1 MTYRECY
8 EKGFLTLQRAG
19 MEEAALDARLL
30 LETVC
35 GTNRNDL
42 LVHGEQAVTPEAEQ
56 KYFGWIEKRAE
67 HIPLQQLTGEQDFM
81 GLTFTVNENVLI
93 PRQDTEIL
101 VEEVLKELHDGMRVL
116 DMCTGSGCILISLLH
131 YSNGCEGLGVDL
143 SAEALKV
150 AQRNAERILR
160 EDFSENQDC
169 VVTTFETESDDAETA
184 INTVENDTAGRAR
197 FLQSDLFE
205 NVEGKFEII
214 VSNPPY
220 IASDEIE
227 KLMPEVRDHE
237 PRMALDGTADGLEF
251 YRRIIAEAGQHLVS
265 SGMLF
270 FEIGYDQGQAVSELM
285 REHGYREVQV
295 VQDYAGLDR
304 VVYGTYVERK

>member
-8 EKGFLTLQRAG
+8 EQGCRTLQAAG
-19 MEEAALDARLL
+19 IEEAALDARLL
-30 LETVC
+30 LEAVC
-35 GTNRNDL
+35 GTDRNDL
-42 LVHGEQAVTPEAEQ
+42 LVHGERPVAPEAEE
-56 KYFGWIEKRAE
+56 KYLNWIRQRAE
-67 HIPLQQLTGEQDFM
+67 HIPLQQLTGEQGFM
-81 GLTFTVNENVLI
+81 GLTFSVNEHVLI

-116 DMCTGSGCILISLLH
+116 DMCTGSGCILLSLLH
-131 YSNGCEGLGVDL
+131 YSNDCEGLGVDL
-143 SAEALKV
+143 SAEALEV
-150 AQRNAERILR
+150 
-160 EDFSENQDC
+160 
-169 VVTTFETESDDAETA
+169 
-184 INTVENDTAGRAR
+184 AGRNVLKVLTPEKAEHAH

-205 NVEGKFEII
+205 KVEGKFEII

-220 IASDEIE
+220 IASAEVE

-237 PRMALDGTADGLEF
+237 PRMALDGTEDGLYF
-251 YRRIIAEAGQHLVS
+251 YRRIIEEAGKHLVS

-285 REHGYREVQV
+285 RTEGYCDVQV

-304 VVYGTYVERK
+304 VVFGTYVTVQPAPFAKSR

>member
-8 EKGFLTLQRAG
+8 EQGCRTLQAAG
-19 MEEAALDARLL
+19 IEEAALDARLL

-35 GTNRNDL
+35 GTDRNDL
-42 LVHGEQAVTPEAEQ
+42 LVHGEQPVAPEAEE
-56 KYFGWIEKRAE
+56 KYLNWIRQRAE
-67 HIPLQQLTGEQDFM
+67 HIPLQQLTGEQGFM
-81 GLTFTVNENVLI
+81 GLTFSVNEHVLI

-116 DMCTGSGCILISLLH
+116 DMCTGSGCILLSLLH
-131 YSNGCEGLGVDL
+131 YSNDCEGLGVDL
-143 SAEALKV
+143 SAEALEV
-150 AQRNAERILR
+150 
-160 EDFSENQDC
+160 
-169 VVTTFETESDDAETA
+169 
-184 INTVENDTAGRAR
+184 AGRNVLKVLTPEKAEHAH

-205 NVEGKFEII
+205 KVEGKFEII

-220 IASDEIE
+220 IASAEVE

-237 PRMALDGTADGLEF
+237 PRMALDGTEDGLYF
-251 YRRIIAEAGQHLVS
+251 YRRIIEEAGKYLVS

-285 REHGYREVQV
+285 RTEGYCEVQV

-304 VVYGTYVERK
+304 VVFGTYVTVQPAPFAKLR

>member
-8 EKGFLTLQRAG
+8 EQGCRTLQAAG
-19 MEEAALDARLL
+19 IEEAALDARLL
-30 LETVC
+30 LEAVC
-35 GTNRNDL
+35 GTDRNDL
-42 LVHGEQAVTPEAEQ
+42 LVHGEQPVSPEAEE
-56 KYFGWIEKRAE
+56 KYLNWIRQRAE
-67 HIPLQQLTGEQDFM
+67 HIPLQQLTGEQDFI
-81 GLTFTVNENVLI
+81 GLTFSVNEHVLI

-116 DMCTGSGCILISLLH
+116 DMCTGSGCILLSLLH
-131 YSNGCEGLGVDL
+131 YSNDCEGLGVDL
-143 SAEALKV
+143 SAEALEV
-150 AQRNAERILR
+150 
-160 EDFSENQDC
+160 
-169 VVTTFETESDDAETA
+169 
-184 INTVENDTAGRAR
+184 AGRNVLKVLTPEKAEHAH

-205 NVEGKFEII
+205 KVEGKFEII

-220 IASDEIE
+220 IASAEVE

-237 PRMALDGTADGLEF
+237 PRMALDGTEDGLYF
-251 YRRIIAEAGQHLVS
+251 YRRIIEEAGKHLVS

-285 REHGYREVQV
+285 RTEGYCDVQV

-304 VVYGTYVERK
+304 VVFGTYVTVQPAPFAKSR

>member
-8 EKGFLTLQRAG
+8 EKGSRILNEAG
-19 MEEAALDARLL
+19 IEESTLDARLL
-30 LETVC
+30 LEAVC

-42 LVHGEQAVTPEAEQ
+42 LVHGEQPVEPEAEE
-56 KYFGWIEKRAE
+56 KYFGWIGKRAGR
-67 HIPLQQLTGEQDFM
+67 IPLQQLTGEQDFM

-101 VEEVLKELHDGMRVL
+101 VEEVLKELHDGMRIL
-116 DMCTGSGCILISLLH
+116 DMCTGSGCILLSLLH
-131 YSNGCEGLGVDL
+131 YSNDCEGLGVDL
-143 SAEALKV
+143 SAEALEV
-150 AQRNAERILR
+150 
-160 EDFSENQDC
+160 
-169 VVTTFETESDDAETA
+169 
-184 INTVENDTAGRAR
+184 AGRNVLKVLTPEKAEHAH

-205 NVEGKFEII
+205 KVEGKFEII

-220 IASDEIE
+220 IASVEIE

-237 PRMALDGTADGLEF
+237 PRMALDGTEDGLHF
-251 YRRIIAEAGQHLVS
+251 YRRIIKEAGKHLVN

-285 REHGYREVQV
+285 RTGGYREVQV

-304 VVYGTYVERK
+304 VVLGTYCERN